1 VARTSFALR
10 LTLVS
15 LIDLAARLARGTL
28 LELAPEVS
36 GGKLRSRAAGIPLGG
51 REALGAELNCVPVPL
66 EISAAFAAL
75 APLYGG
81 PLYGDL
87 VTPIVG
93 AVLAALA
100 ELEAVGRDSRDTT
113 VASLRWA
120 EPEVGDM
127 GVRDELRGGKA
138 VFPPMITRCASLEVR
153 MVGSRLALRPE
164 EEGEP
169 TGLRGIGLPLYLTVA
184 LARFRL

>member
-1 VARTSFALR
+1 MAGVALGALVYLAGGVALVPLGYLAGGVALVAWTGFALG

-15 LIDLAARLARGTL
+15 LTDLAAGLARGIL

-36 GGKLRSRAAGIPLGG
+36 GGKLRSRAAGIPLAGQ
-51 REALGAELNCVPVPL
+51 EALGAEVNCVPVPL
-66 EISAAFAAL
+66 EIRAAFAAL

-113 VASLRWA
+113 VASLGWT

-127 GVRDELRGGKA
+127 GVSDELR
-138 VFPPMITRCASLEVR
+138 
-153 MVGSRLALRPE
+153 
-164 EEGEP
+164 
-169 TGLRGIGLPLYLTVA
+169 
-184 LARFRL
+184 